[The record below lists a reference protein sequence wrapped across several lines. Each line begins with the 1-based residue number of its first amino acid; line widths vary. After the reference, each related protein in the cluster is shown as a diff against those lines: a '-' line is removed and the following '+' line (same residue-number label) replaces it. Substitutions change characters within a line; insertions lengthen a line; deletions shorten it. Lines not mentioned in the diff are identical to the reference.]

1 MKITYPY
8 SQQDITLVKNTN
20 GISLK
25 DGIPIIGKGVLALN
39 GNEYIFF
46 KTPINHGLEIND
58 RINLYNFIDI
68 NNDLALS
75 QRSYAV
81 FQLGDDKGKNK
92 NRDSK

>member
-8 SQQDITLVKNTN
+8 SQEDITLVQNTN

-25 DGIPIIGKGVLALN
+25 DGIPIIEKGILELN

-46 KTPINHGLEIND
+46 KTPINHGLGVRD

-68 NNDLALS
+68 N
-75 QRSYAV
+75 
-81 FQLGDDKGKNK
+81 FLGPGLLLVAILPTF
-92 NRDSK
+92 